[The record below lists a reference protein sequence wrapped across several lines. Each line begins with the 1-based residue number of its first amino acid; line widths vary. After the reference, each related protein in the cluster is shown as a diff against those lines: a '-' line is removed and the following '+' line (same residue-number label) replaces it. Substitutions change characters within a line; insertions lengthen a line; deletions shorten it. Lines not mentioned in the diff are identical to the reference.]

1 MVDNSEECWPCF
13 KGRSPTVFCRLSSLR
28 CYPIRF
34 LVFCR
39 VGVQVIDPEYIHS
52 QRVVKTQTLEDP
64 RNMGIRRQ
72 LVFRIIF
79 EPKLVAA
86 GAGPSSNSRI

>member
-1 MVDNSEECWPCF
+1 MLQRYIVSCRP
-13 KGRSPTVFCRLSSLR
+13 SPLLR
-28 CYPIRF
+28 CYLIRH

-52 QRVVKTQTLEDP
+52 QRIIKTQTLEDP
-64 RNMGIRRQ
+64 RNTDIRRQ

-79 EPKLVAA
+79 EPKFVAA
-86 GAGPSSNSRI
+86 GAGPSSNSSI